1 MCLYPISERTLLLQ
15 TLSRSVSVSIIQLNN
30 LTHRYLSDILKELP
44 KQDLTIIMG
53 VFNIKGLTGEYIG
66 PHGLGERNE
75 RRKQLSYFTAE
86 HEFIVLNIF
95 FKLYTKEAVY
105 LEITNRHRCVSKIYF
120 SKKNMSFNVRVL

>member
-1 MCLYPISERTLLLQ
+1 VPISYIRKNIITSNIKQ
-15 TLSRSVSVSIIQLNN
+15 IRSIIQLNN

-95 FKLYTKEAVY
+95 FKLYTKEVY
-105 LEITNRHRCVSKIYF
+105 RYTPGNHQ
-120 SKKNMSFNVRVL
+120 

>member
-1 MCLYPISERTLLLQ
+1 ME
-15 TLSRSVSVSIIQLNN
+15 
-30 LTHRYLSDILKELP
+30 
-44 KQDLTIIMG
+44 

-95 FKLYTKEAVY
+95 FKLSTKEAVY
-105 LEITNRHRCVSKIYF
+105 LEITNRHRLYDV
-120 SKKNMSFNVRVL
+120 